1 MENWCFLPFCLR
13 KIWWIRKYVIHC
25 AWQIQTQLVSR
36 VKPFTVKIRFFW
48 SKKETD
54 LTDQE
59 LIEQYKQSTNSW
71 YAGELFRR
79 YTQLIT
85 AVAYNYMQ
93 NEVETEDVV
102 MEVFEIILRDL
113 QHHEVNNFKTWVY
126 SVTKHH
132 CLKKLRKDSKEVVD
146 VENALRHIAVDEA
159 PKTEA
164 VRLEERIEQ
173 LEQAVT
179 KLSLEQKKCIELFY
193 FKQKS
198 YKEVSD
204 LTGYSVNEVKSYL
217 QNGKRNLKG
226 YLEKAE
232 V

>member
-1 MENWCFLPFCLR
+1 
-13 KIWWIRKYVIHC
+13 
-25 AWQIQTQLVSR
+25 
-36 VKPFTVKIRFFW
+36 
-48 SKKETD
+48 
-54 LTDQE
+54 
-59 LIEQYKQSTNSW
+59 
-71 YAGELFRR
+71 
-79 YTQLIT
+79 
-85 AVAYNYMQ
+85 MQ
-93 NEVETEDVV
+93 NDVDTEDAV

-132 CLKKLRKDSKEVVD
+132 CLKKLRRDSMETLD
-146 VENALRHIAVDEA
+146 VEQALRHVAVDEA

-164 VRLEERIEQ
+164 IRLENQ
-173 LEQAVT
+173 LEKLQDAVT
-179 KLSLEQKKCIELFY
+179 RLSEEQKQCIELFY

-226 YLEKAE
+226 AL
-232 V
+232 VGIDS

>member
-1 MENWCFLPFCLR
+1 MQLRFL
-13 KIWWIRKYVIHC
+13 
-25 AWQIQTQLVSR
+25 
-36 VKPFTVKIRFFW
+36 W
-48 SKKETD
+48 SKKEIQ
-54 LTDQE
+54 LSDQE
-59 LIEQYKQSTNSW
+59 LIEQYKRTSNSW

-79 YTQLIT
+79 YTQLIS
-85 AVAYNYMQ
+85 AVAYNYLQ
-93 NEVETEDVV
+93 NDVETEDAV

-132 CLKKLRKDSKEVVD
+132 CLKKVRRDGKIILD
-146 VENALRHIAVDEA
+146 VEQALQHVAVDES

-164 VRLEERIEQ
+164 LQ
-173 LEQAVT
+173 LEKQIQ
-179 KLSLEQKKCIELFY
+179 KLESAITQLSNEQKQCIELFY

-204 LTGYSVNEVKSYL
+204 LTGYTVNEVKSYL

-226 YLEKAE
+226 ALIGTTT
-232 V
+232 

>member
-1 MENWCFLPFCLR
+1 MR
-13 KIWWIRKYVIHC
+13 
-25 AWQIQTQLVSR
+25 
-36 VKPFTVKIRFFW
+36 IRFLW
-48 SKKETD
+48 PKKETQLSD
-54 LTDQE
+54 SE
-59 LIEQYKQSTNSW
+59 LIDQYRRTTNSW

-93 NEVETEDVV
+93 NNVDTEDAV

-126 SVTKHH
+126 SVTKHL
-132 CLKKLRKDSKEVVD
+132 CLKKLRKDSMEVKD
-146 VENALRHIAVDEA
+146 VETALRNLAADES

-164 VRLEERIEQ
+164 LQLEEQ
-173 LEQAVT
+173 LEKLKEAVT
-179 KLSLEQKKCIELFY
+179 KLSEEQKKCIELFY
-193 FKQKS
+193 FEEKS

-204 LTGYSVNEVKSYL
+204 LTGFSVNEVKSYL

-226 YLEKAE
+226 YLVPTEE
-232 V
+232 

>member
-1 MENWCFLPFCLR
+1 M
-13 KIWWIRKYVIHC
+13 
-25 AWQIQTQLVSR
+25 QL
-36 VKPFTVKIRFFW
+36 RFFW
-48 SKKETD
+48 SKKEIQ
-54 LTDQE
+54 LSDQE
-59 LIEQYKQSTNSW
+59 LIEQYKRTSNSW

-79 YTQLIT
+79 YTQLIS
-85 AVAYNYMQ
+85 AVAYNYLQ
-93 NEVETEDVV
+93 NDVETEDAV

-132 CLKKLRKDSKEVVD
+132 CLKKIRRDGKATID
-146 VENALRHIAVDEA
+146 VEQALLHVPIDES

-164 VRLEERIEQ
+164 LQ
-173 LEQAVT
+173 LEKQIQKLEDAIT
-179 KLSLEQKKCIELFY
+179 KLSNEQKQCIELFY

-226 YLEKAE
+226 AL
-232 V
+232 VGITT